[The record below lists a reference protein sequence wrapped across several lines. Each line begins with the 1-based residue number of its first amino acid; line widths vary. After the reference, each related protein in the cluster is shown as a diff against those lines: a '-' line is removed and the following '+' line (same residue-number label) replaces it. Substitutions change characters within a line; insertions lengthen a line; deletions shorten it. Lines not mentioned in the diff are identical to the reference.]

1 MYRYFKQVTEVG
13 NGNYVYYW
21 NCVYLLLLL
30 FDERINSIKITDH
43 NIAPNF
49 INSKDYYVTKT
60 RVKFIGSCLK
70 QDSATFN
77 HKKVVN
83 ICILYEI
90 SKSFK
95 ISDYPKLE
103 NCSFRAVT
111 LTKNADINKFKY
123 SGYGIGF
130 DRHGSFSFSDTG
142 LGRNVI
148 IFE

>member
-30 FDERINSIKITDH
+30 FDERINSIKITNH
-43 NIAPNF
+43 NIAPNL
-49 INSKDYYVTKT
+49 DYYVTKT
-60 RVKFIGSCLK
+60 RVKFIGSRLK

-130 DRHGSFSFSDTG
+130 DRHGSFSFPDTG
-142 LGRNVI
+142 SGRNVI